1 MSEDKRK
8 HLELIQ
14 NTVSRM
20 AGNLFYLRGW
30 SVTIIGGVLAIL
42 STQKDK
48 AEPFPV
54 IVLLVVTFMFWMYD
68 GYFLSL
74 ERKYRDLYEKV
85 RSMADKDVN
94 FSMDVSEFNKL
105 KKNSQ
110 TYCMFSK
117 TIAPF
122 YVLFLIGGIYVLVRG
137 IV

>member
-1 MSEDKRK
+1 MGEDKRK

-30 SVTIIGGVLAIL
+30 SVTIIGGVLAFL

-54 IVLLVVTFMFWMYD
+54 IVLLVVTVMFWMYD
-68 GYFLSL
+68 GYFLAL
-74 ERKYRDLYEKV
+74 ERKYRDLYGKV
-85 RSMADKDVN
+85 RSMPEKDID

-110 TYCMFSK
+110 IYCMFSK

-122 YVLFLIGGIYVLVRG
+122 YILFIVGALYVLIRG
-137 IV
+137 VV

>member
-1 MSEDKRK
+1 MSEDRRK

-14 NTVSRM
+14 NAISRM

-48 AEPFPV
+48 AVPFPV
-54 IVLLVVTFMFWMYD
+54 VVLLVLTFMFWMYD

-85 RSMADKDVN
+85 RTMADKDVD
-94 FSMDVSEFNKL
+94 FSMDVSEFSKL

-110 TYCMFSK
+110 IYCMFSK

-122 YVLFLIGGIYVLVRG
+122 YVLFIIGGLYILIRG
-137 IV
+137 IA